1 MRTEGSD
8 VIMLRVVLELVNA
21 LAKFCRKR
29 PLYTCRHLEKFP
41 CHNATFTIIE
51 TFAKLRELSRTINIL
66 PDASEE

>member
-1 MRTEGSD
+1 M
-8 VIMLRVVLELVNA
+8 NA

-29 PLYTCRHLEKFP
+29 ALYTCCHLEKFL